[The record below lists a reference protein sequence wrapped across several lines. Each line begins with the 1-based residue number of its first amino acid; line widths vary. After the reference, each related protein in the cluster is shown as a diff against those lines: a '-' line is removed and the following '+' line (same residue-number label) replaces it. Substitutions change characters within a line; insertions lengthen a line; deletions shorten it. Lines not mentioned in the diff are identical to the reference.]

1 MQSSRSEK
9 AAWTGRV
16 SRKTQDEQAEN
27 DGQERAC
34 KRGATGTRLSSCCAL
49 GSSGSRLHNGMLR
62 CGRRYPRH
70 RRVGRLLFAGA
81 FFSAAISLSFAQTTT
96 TKWCNSD
103 NEPDEVSPVEIC
115 FEPSVGPMAGGVMV
129 TVKGM
134 QRAADRQSE
143 VDWTSECSSY
153 SSWQCTFSHVRG
165 DRMAPVPA
173 VASSCQHNYIVC
185 ESPAQVNSGDV
196 FVSVANTNSNFH
208 IPSPRGRMEI
218 FSYYGMLRP
227 QTRVPF
233 IMHCSFN
240 CLPAGILSV
249 LV

>member
-1 MQSSRSEK
+1 
-9 AAWTGRV
+9 
-16 SRKTQDEQAEN
+16 
-27 DGQERAC
+27 
-34 KRGATGTRLSSCCAL
+34 
-49 GSSGSRLHNGMLR
+49 
-62 CGRRYPRH
+62 
-70 RRVGRLLFAGA
+70 
-81 FFSAAISLSFAQTTT
+81 
-96 TKWCNSD
+96 
-103 NEPDEVSPVEIC
+103 
-115 FEPSVGPMAGGVMV
+115 MV